1 MSIVVCICIVLLFI
15 RRTELDANIVF
26 DVWGQQCV
34 LLCVRVCVRACM
46 CTHHIS
52 FIACTIRTLS
62 LCCYQPVNLDDDTTD
77 KDILHERHLAQQ
89 SGNSPH
95 RYDDDWID
103 YQALGC
109 DNIEQLN
116 EQILEILQLVE
127 LDEEIYQFGLLSYVQ
142 QTDHGDLVERIMEA
156 RRQLRDR
163 FQEPDIKR
171 LVEPFDHEKY
181 NLNMTV
187 SENLL
192 FGTVYD
198 ESIDVDQLIDKPVIQ
213 NVLIE
218 YGLND
223 EFLKAGLQIAEIM
236 LDLFSDVEPDSELFE
251 QFSFIESDDLPEF
264 NKLLQYSRQH
274 DLESM
279 PTEDK
284 RRLISLPFK
293 LIVARHRLGL
303 MTDPIQQ
310 SILQAR
316 AKIRE
321 IAQSEDLGIE
331 FFDEASYNPR
341 ISIQDN
347 ILFGKLAYG
356 QAHAQ
361 QKINNL
367 IADVVNSLDL
377 RGDIIE
383 AGLRYEVGVA
393 GGRLSSIQRQKLGL
407 ARALLKA
414 PDLLVV
420 NEALSSV
427 DPSSERRLIDNVR
440 KAMGERGI
448 LWVLGR
454 VQLAEQ
460 FDSVIVMERGKL
472 LDQGSFEEMKGS
484 NEHFQELL
492 NSS

>member
-1 MSIVVCICIVLLFI
+1 M
-15 RRTELDANIVF
+15 
-26 DVWGQQCV
+26 
-34 LLCVRVCVRACM
+34 
-46 CTHHIS
+46 
-52 FIACTIRTLS
+52 
-62 LCCYQPVNLDDDTTD
+62 
-77 KDILHERHLAQQ
+77 
-89 SGNSPH
+89 
-95 RYDDDWID
+95 
-103 YQALGC
+103 
-109 DNIEQLN
+109 
-116 EQILEILQLVE
+116 
-127 LDEEIYQFGLLSYVQ
+127 
-142 QTDHGDLVERIMEA
+142 
-156 RRQLRDR
+156 QLRDK
-163 FQEPDIKR
+163 FQEPEIER

-198 ESIDVDQLIDKPVIQ
+198 ETVNVDQLIEKPVIQ
-213 NVLIE
+213 DVLNE

-223 EFLKAGLQIAEIM
+223 DFLSAGLQIAEIM

-251 QFSFIESDDLPEF
+251 QFSFIEADDLPGF
-264 NKLLQYSRQH
+264 NKLLQHSRQKGITN
-274 DLESM
+274 L

-293 LIVARHRLGL
+293 LVVARHRLGL
-303 MTDPIQQ
+303 ITKPIQQ

-316 AKIRE
+316 VKIRE
-321 IAQSEDLGIE
+321 IAQNEDLGIE
-331 FFDEASYNPR
+331 FFEESSYNPR

-367 IADVVNSLDL
+367 IADVVNSLGL
-377 RGDIIE
+377 RDDIIE

-393 GGRLSSIQRQKLGL
+393 GGRLSSVQRQKLGL

-420 NEALSSV
+420 NEALASL

-440 KAMGERGI
+440 GAMSERGI
-448 LWVLGR
+448 LWILGR

-460 FDSVIVMERGKL
+460 FDMVMVMERGKI
-472 LDQGSFEEMKGS
+472 LDTGPFAAMQQS
-484 NEHFQELL
+484 NEHFQHLL
-492 NSS
+492 DTA